1 MYATAKL
8 TPQENEAIYR
18 LVEAGVFLNKSDFTR
33 TAIRELL
40 EKFPSIEEATKRIEK
55 NEN

>member
-40 EKFPSIEEATKRIEK
+40 EKFPNIEARERTVKE
-55 NEN
+55 